1 MVVVY
6 LDVTMLATGDDTLV
20 LSPLADK
27 AKYVDTS
34 SAFLEFVPA
43 SVEFKVSDVFPVSLE
58 EEDIS
63 DVVVSSGVVGLVLSS
78 LTPLVESISRVVQMD
93 GHVSSD
99 TCHPECY

>member
-1 MVVVY
+1 MLLDDYVVAVVVLITPGLSYTVFESGIVY

-43 SVEFKVSDVFPVSLE
+43 SVEFKVSDVFSVSLE
-58 EEDIS
+58 EEDI
-63 DVVVSSGVVGLVLSS
+63 
-78 LTPLVESISRVVQMD
+78 
-93 GHVSSD
+93 
-99 TCHPECY
+99 

>member
-1 MVVVY
+1 MLLDDSVVAVAVLITPGLSYTVFESGIVVVY

-43 SVEFKVSDVFPVSLE
+43 FVEFKVSDVFSVSL
-58 EEDIS
+58 
-63 DVVVSSGVVGLVLSS
+63 
-78 LTPLVESISRVVQMD
+78 
-93 GHVSSD
+93 
-99 TCHPECY
+99 